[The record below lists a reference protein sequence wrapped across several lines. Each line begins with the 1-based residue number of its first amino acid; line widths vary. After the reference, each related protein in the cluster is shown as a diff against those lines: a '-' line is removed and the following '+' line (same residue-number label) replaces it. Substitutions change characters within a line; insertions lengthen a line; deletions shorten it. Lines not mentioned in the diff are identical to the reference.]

1 VLGSSAGFSTGPLG
15 GDGTTDLRRDRAGA
29 TSTGPAQT
37 PQNAL
42 VRFSYSLSRTDLV
55 HTVAVLTDQITSLLS
70 QYGYAAICVL
80 MLLESACIP
89 IPSEV
94 TMLFGGALTS
104 AAFAGSGNELELFWV
119 IVAGVSGNLVG
130 SWLAFWAGV
139 AGGRPMVDRF
149 GRYLLIRPHE
159 VDRAHAFF
167 ERRGDATVFVA
178 RLLPVV
184 RTFISLPA
192 GIAEMPLGKFTL
204 YTTLGCIPFVT
215 ALAFL
220 GHAAGAN
227 WPSVEGFLA
236 PFSWLIAGVLVVLG
250 SVYVARRWRQVRA
263 EYAAIDAQRGA
274 SEPEA

>member
-1 VLGSSAGFSTGPLG
+1 M
-15 GDGTTDLRRDRAGA
+15 
-29 TSTGPAQT
+29 
-37 PQNAL
+37 
-42 VRFSYSLSRTDLV
+42 
-55 HTVAVLTDQITSLLS
+55 TDQIASLLLE
-70 QYGYAAICVL
+70 YGYAAIFVL

-104 AAFAGSGNELELFWV
+104 AAFAGSGNELSLIWV

-130 SWLAFWAGV
+130 SWLAYGVGV
-139 AGGRPMVDRF
+139 AGGRPMIDRY

-159 VDRAHAFF
+159 VDRAHTFF

-192 GIAEMPLGKFTL
+192 GIAEMPFWKFTL
-204 YTTLGCIPFVT
+204 FTTLGCIPFVT

-220 GHAAGAN
+220 GHAAGEN
-227 WPSVEGFLA
+227 WPTVERFLA
-236 PFSWLIAGVLVVLG
+236 PFSWLIAGILVVLG

-263 EYAAIDAQRGA
+263 EYAAIDAQREA
-274 SEPEA
+274 SGPEA

>member
-1 VLGSSAGFSTGPLG
+1 M
-15 GDGTTDLRRDRAGA
+15 R
-29 TSTGPAQT
+29 PAQT

-42 VRFSYSLSRTDLV
+42 VRFSYSLSRSELV
-55 HTVAVLTDQITSLLS
+55 HAVAVLTDQIASLLL
-70 QYGYAAICVL
+70 QYGYAAIFVL

-104 AAFAGSGNELELFWV
+104 AAFAGSGNELSLIWV
-119 IVAGVSGNLVG
+119 IVAGVSGNLIG
-130 SWLAFWAGV
+130 SWLAYGV
-139 AGGRPMVDRF
+139 GVVGGRPMIDRY

-159 VDRAHAFF
+159 VDRAHTFF

-192 GIAEMPLGKFTL
+192 GIAEMPFWKFTL
-204 YTTLGCIPFVT
+204 FTTLGCIPFVT

-220 GHAAGAN
+220 GHAAGEN
-227 WPSVEGFLA
+227 WPTVERFLA
-236 PFSWLIAGVLVVLG
+236 PFSWLIAGILVVLG

-263 EYAAIDAQRGA
+263 EYAAIDAQSEA
-274 SEPEA
+274 SGPEA

>member
-1 VLGSSAGFSTGPLG
+1 
-15 GDGTTDLRRDRAGA
+15 
-29 TSTGPAQT
+29 
-37 PQNAL
+37 
-42 VRFSYSLSRTDLV
+42 V
-55 HTVAVLTDQITSLLS
+55 HTVAVLTDQITDLLS
-70 QYGYAAICVL
+70 QYGYAAIFVL

-104 AAFAGSGNELELFWV
+104 AAFAGSGNELDLFWV
-119 IVAGVSGNLVG
+119 IVAGVSGNVVG
-130 SWLAFWAGV
+130 SWLAYGAGV
-139 AGGRPMVDRF
+139 LGGRPMVDRY

-159 VDRAHAFF
+159 VDRAHAYF

-192 GIAEMPLGKFTL
+192 GVAEMPLGKFTL
-204 YTTLGCIPFVT
+204 FTTLGCILFVT

-227 WPSVEGFLA
+227 WPSVEGYLA
-236 PFSWLIAGVLVVLG
+236 PFSWLIAAVLLVLG
-250 SVYVARRWRQVRA
+250 SSYVARRWRQVRA
-263 EYAAIDAQRGA
+263 EYAAIDARR
-274 SEPEA
+274 EATDPDA